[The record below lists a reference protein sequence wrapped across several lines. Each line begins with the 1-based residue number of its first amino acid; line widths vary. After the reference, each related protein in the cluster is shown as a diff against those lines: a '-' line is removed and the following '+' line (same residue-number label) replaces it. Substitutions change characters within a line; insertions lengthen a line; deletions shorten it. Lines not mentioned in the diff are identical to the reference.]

1 MPSPSSLQA
10 SGKKPEAVGTGEK
23 PVVAIVGRPNVGK
36 SALFNRILGHRVALV
51 EDLPGTTR
59 DRLYADIEW
68 QGKEFRIVDTG
79 GLEPEAKASYPA
91 LVREQVQT
99 AVEESQLILFVVDAK
114 DGMTS
119 GDLEVADVL
128 RKGSKPVLLLANK
141 AESESRR
148 ESAVEFFELGLG
160 EAIAVSAH
168 HGTGIADV
176 LDLAAEMLPS
186 ASPAEAVDALRVA
199 IVGRPNVGKS
209 MLLNAILG
217 EERVIVSEL
226 PGTTRDSIDTEF
238 EYDGHRLILVDT
250 AGVRRRG
257 QIQPGLEKHAV
268 LRARG
273 AMERCDVALLVVD
286 AVEGFTAQDAHIVG
300 YAIDALRGLVL
311 AVNKWDL
318 MGEGKSART
327 QFEMTIRQRLRF
339 APWVPLC
346 FVSAK
351 EKTGL
356 RPMLHLALKV
366 GEEHKRRVSTAELN
380 TVVQRVTAAHSPPS
394 VRGRRLKILYATQAA
409 SAPPTFVF
417 FTSSSSGWHFSYR
430 RYLEN
435 SLRKAFGFSGT
446 PMKLIFKGREGR

>member
-1 MPSPSSLQA
+1 MPSSSSLRT
-10 SGKKPEAVGTGEK
+10 SGKEAQAAGRGEK

-36 SALFNRILGHRVALV
+36 SALFNRMVGNRVALV

-68 QGKEFRIVDTG
+68 QGKKFRIVDTG
-79 GLEPEAKASYPA
+79 GLEPAAKATYPA

-99 AVEESQLILFVVDAK
+99 AVDESQLILFVVDAK

-128 RKGSKPVLLLANK
+128 RRASKPVLLLANK

-148 ESAVEFFELGLG
+148 ECAVEFFELGLG
-160 EAIAVSAH
+160 EAIAVSAQ

-176 LDLAAEMLPS
+176 LDLAAEILP
-186 ASPAEAVDALRVA
+186 PAEAAEAVEALRVA

-217 EERVIVSEL
+217 EERVVVSDL
-226 PGTTRDSIDTEF
+226 PGTTRDSIDTAF
-238 EYDGHRLILVDT
+238 EYDGRHLILVDT

-257 QIQPGLEKHAV
+257 HVQRGLEKHAV
-268 LRARG
+268 LRARS
-273 AMERCDVALLVVD
+273 AMERSDVALLVID
-286 AVEGFTAQDAHIVG
+286 ASEGFAAQDAHIAG

-318 MGEGKSART
+318 MGEGKAART
-327 QFEMTIRQRLRF
+327 QFELGLRQRLRF

-351 EKTGL
+351 ERTGL
-356 RPMLHLALKV
+356 RPMLKLALQV
-366 GEEHKRRVSTAELN
+366 GEERKHRVSTAELN
-380 TVVQRVTAAHSPPS
+380 TLVQRATAAHSPPS

-409 SAPPTFVF
+409 SSPPTFVF
-417 FTSSSSGWHFSYR
+417 FASAASGWHFSYR

-435 SLRKAFGFSGT
+435 SLRKAFGFTGV
-446 PMKLIFKGREGR
+446 PIKLIFKGREGR